1 MATVVLLGTC
11 DSKLEELLY
20 LRDQILQ
27 AGEVDVTLID
37 LGRHPADH
45 EAITISQ
52 PALLSRYYN
61 NDCGPV
67 SELPRGELVKLMSS
81 LATEAVR
88 DLHSSSSIHG
98 IVAAGGSGGTA
109 VAAPAMRNALP
120 LGFPKLL
127 VSTVT
132 SGDVSPYVAESDITM
147 MHSVVDIAGT
157 NPLLR
162 QVLANAGAMIAG
174 AAKAYAARQMR
185 DHVSEYL
192 PHTEEGAS
200 SDQPPKKRVGITM
213 FGVTTPA
220 VELIRRHLTR
230 SYPVEV
236 FVFHATGTGGRAME
250 KMVREGQLDAV
261 LDLTTTEFADY
272 EAGGV
277 MSAGEDRL
285 RAAVGRGIP
294 LLVSLGALDM
304 VNFGPADTV
313 PQRYLAAG
321 RRLYEH
327 NSAVTLMRVSE
338 DEARKIG
345 RHIASNLLLSEDQ
358 NAKSV
363 PGKAKVVIPKGGL
376 SLLST
381 PGQPF
386 EDRAA
391 DEALFGALR
400 DGLRGSSVE
409 IIEDERHINDEG
421 FAEFMAE
428 ELVRMMGLKGAEN
441 V

>member
-11 DSKLEELLY
+11 DSKLQELLY

-27 AGEVDVTLID
+27 AAEVDVTLID
-37 LGRHPADH
+37 VGRHPTNH

-52 PALLSRYYN
+52 SALVSRYYN

-67 SELPRGELVKLMSS
+67 SELQRGELVKLMSS

-98 IVAAGGSGGTA
+98 IIAAGGSGGTA
-109 VAAPAMRNALP
+109 IAAPVMRNALP

-157 NPLLR
+157 NALLR
-162 QVLANAGAMIAG
+162 QVLSNAGAMIAG
-174 AAKAYAARQMR
+174 AAKAYAARRMK

-192 PHTEEGAS
+192 PHPEEV
-200 SDQPPKKRVGITM
+200 PPKKKVGITM

-220 VELIRRHLTR
+220 VELIRRHLTQN
-230 SYPVEV
+230 YPLEV

-250 KMVREGQLDAV
+250 NMVREGQLDAV

-277 MSAGEDRL
+277 MSAGDDRL

-313 PQRYLAAG
+313 PQKYLTEG

-338 DEARKIG
+338 DEARSIG
-345 RHIASNLLLSEDQ
+345 RHIAYNLLLED
-358 NAKSV
+358 NVKE
-363 PGKAKVVIPKGGL
+363 PGRVKVVIPKGGL

-400 DGLRGSSVE
+400 DRLRGSLVE
-409 IIEDERHINDEG
+409 IIEDERAVNDEG
-421 FAEFMAE
+421 LAKFMAE
-428 ELVRMMGLKGAEN
+428 ELVRMMGLKGSEN
-441 V
+441 VQGI